1 MHARFSVKLTN
12 NMPLDPLVKQY
23 LDQLAR
29 TIGPSMETLSP
40 QEARQQMLAATA
52 MLGPPD
58 PIAHVEN
65 RKIRGPAGELPI
77 RIYRP
82 DRAGPMPCMVFFHG
96 GGWVVGSIS
105 THDALC
111 RQLANAVGMVVV
123 SVEYRLAPE
132 NKYPAAFN
140 DCYAATSWVAENA
153 RELGIDAKRL
163 AVGGD
168 SAGGNLAAAVAL
180 AARDK
185 KAPHLAY
192 QLLYYPVLDA
202 NFETRSYLDNA
213 NNYMLTREQMI
224 WFWQQY
230 VPHDAEREQSYA
242 APLRAKDL
250 KGLPPALI
258 ITAEYDPLRDE
269 GEEYARRLKEAG
281 VETRLIRYDGL
292 IHGFA
297 RRMKLW
303 PKAQAAQDE
312 IAGILRK
319 ALGT

>member
-1 MHARFSVKLTN
+1 
-12 NMPLDPLVKQY
+12 MPLDPVVKDY

-29 TIGPSMETLSP
+29 TVGPAMETLSP
-40 QEARQQMLAATA
+40 QDARQQMLVATA

-58 PIAHVEN
+58 TIAHVEN
-65 RKIRGPAGELPI
+65 RTIQGPAGDLPI

-82 DRAGPMPCMVFFHG
+82 DRKGPLPGLVFFHG
-96 GGWVVGSIS
+96 GGWVVGSID
-105 THDALC
+105 THDGLC

-123 SVEYRLAPE
+123 SVDYRLAPE
-132 NKYPAAFN
+132 NKYPAAFD
-140 DCYAATSWVAENA
+140 DCYAATCSVAENA

-185 KAPHLAY
+185 KTPRLAY
-192 QLLYYPVLDA
+192 QVLYYPVLDA
-202 NFETRSYLDNA
+202 NFETKSYIENA
-213 NNYMLTREQMI
+213 NDYMLTREQMI
-224 WFWQQY
+224 WFWRQY
-230 VPHDAEREQSYA
+230 VPRDQDRLQAYA
-242 APLRAKDL
+242 SPLRAADL
-250 KGLPPALI
+250 NGLPPALVV
-258 ITAEYDPLRDE
+258 TAEFDPLRDE
-269 GEEYARRLKEAG
+269 GEDYARRLKEAG
-281 VETRLIRYDGL
+281 VVVRLIRYDGL

-303 PKAQAAQDE
+303 PRAQAAQDE

-319 ALGT
+319 ALAT